1 MTDTTT
7 RIPDPAVHEI
17 DPAFAKYRIILAR
30 VEQLATGFR
39 WCEGPVWIGD
49 SRYLLWSDIPNN
61 QILRWDEQ
69 TGVTSV
75 FRKPADFANGQTRDR
90 AGRLITCEHGT
101 RRVTRTEYDGGIT
114 VLADRHGDKPL
125 NSPNDVVVKSDD
137 TVWFTDPAF
146 GIAGDYEG
154 FRAQPE
160 LPTHLYCLDPNTG
173 ELAVAADDIRSPNGL
188 AFSPDET
195 TLYVVQSRALPRR
208 NIIAYDVDPSRNT
221 LSNQRVLIDAE
232 DGIPDGLRC
241 DEDGNLWC
249 GWGMGTPELD
259 GVRVFTPHG
268 TLIGRIELPERCAN
282 LAFGGRYRNRLFMAA
297 GSSLYSLY
305 VNTRGAV

>member
-30 VEQLATGFR
+30 VERLATGFR

-49 SRYLLWSDIPNN
+49 GRYLLWSDIPNN

-101 RRVTRTEYDGGIT
+101 RRVTRTEYDGSIT
-114 VLADRHGDKPL
+114 VLADRCGDKPL
-125 NSPNDVVVKSDD
+125 NSPNDVVVKSDG

-160 LPTHLYCLDPNTG
+160 LPTHLYRLDPNTG

-188 AFSPDET
+188 AFSPTKPRCTWCSPGPFPAATSSPT
-195 TLYVVQSRALPRR
+195 TS
-208 NIIAYDVDPSRNT
+208 
-221 LSNQRVLIDAE
+221 
-232 DGIPDGLRC
+232 
-241 DEDGNLWC
+241 
-249 GWGMGTPELD
+249 TPP
-259 GVRVFTPHG
+259 V
-268 TLIGRIELPERCAN
+268 
-282 LAFGGRYRNRLFMAA
+282 
-297 GSSLYSLY
+297 
-305 VNTRGAV
+305 TR